1 MGHGWEREEGQGNEG
16 TSVGEKGTRVCCGVG
31 WEGVGVGVCGKK
43 GHIYFVLG
51 PLSKS

>member
-16 TSVGEKGTRVCCGVG
+16 NECGRERARVCCGVG
-31 WEGVGVGVCGKK
+31 WEGVGVGVCGERDTFV
-43 GHIYFVLG
+43 FVLG